1 MKILYLHQYFN
12 TPAMSGGTRS
22 FEMAR
27 RLVEWGHEV
36 HMITSERAGLLSP
49 GQKWH
54 KTEEAGIH
62 VYWTSIPYSNKLSY
76 SQRIKAFF
84 SFSWRAA
91 RKAVEIGGDIVFATS
106 TPLTIALPGVY
117 ASKRLKIPMV
127 FEVRDLWPEVPI
139 ALGALKNP
147 LTKYSARWLE
157 QFAYK
162 NSSRIIAL
170 APGMKEHIV
179 GKGYPAEKITVIPNG
194 CDMELFDVRKT
205 AREAVR
211 NKYDWLRDRPL
222 VVYAGTLGMVN
233 GVGFLVELAEATNC
247 ISPDIRFVVIGSGR
261 EEDIIRKYAEDKKV
275 LDKNFFM
282 LGRIPKAELP
292 NWLSAATV
300 CAILYNGPEI
310 VWRDSVPNKF
320 FDCIAAKKPFI
331 SNIRGWSQ
339 ATGEKAGAGLILD
352 MNNIQEA
359 AKQLYD
365 SLGDTKWLENASQ
378 AAKGLAKEFDR
389 EKLAKNLEAV
399 LLEACTQKSTTW
411 RTR

>member
-36 HMITSERAGLLSP
+36 HMITSERSGLLSP

-54 KTEEAGIH
+54 RTEEAGIH
-62 VYWTSIPYSNKLSY
+62 VHWTPILYSNKLSY

-91 RKAVEIGGDIVFATS
+91 KKAVEIGGDVVFATS

-147 LTKYSARWLE
+147 LTKYLARRLE
-157 QFAYK
+157 QFAYEH
-162 NSSRIIAL
+162 SSRIIAL

-194 CDMELFDVRKT
+194 CDVELFDVPK
-205 AREAVR
+205 AAGEAVR
-211 NKYDWLRDRPL
+211 NKYEWLRDRPL

-233 GVGFLVELAEATNC
+233 GVGYLVELAEATKC

-261 EEDIIRKYAEDKKV
+261 EEEIIRKYAEDKNV

-282 LGRIPKAELP
+282 LGRIPKEEIAK
-292 NWLSAATV
+292 WLSAATITCSLIIDRKENWENAV
-300 CAILYNGPEI
+300 T
-310 VWRDSVPNKF
+310 NKF
-320 FDCIAAKKPFI
+320 FDSLAAGKPIANNHPGWQTKLALKNDCGI
-331 SNIRGWSQ
+331 LLSRNI
-339 ATGEKAGAGLILD
+339 T
-352 MNNIQEA
+352 EA
-359 AKQLYD
+359 AKQLCD

-389 EKLAKNLEAV
+389 EKLAKNLEEI
-399 LLEACTQKSTTW
+399 LLEASTQKSTTW
-411 RTR
+411 GTR